1 MAPPS
6 ETPGGEGEER
16 ADGDAHDAQAAE
28 GAFSSDAPL
37 RVDTLLTALAFVGP
51 WQLFER
57 TLARLK
63 LPYGDAAIV
72 VALSQAPASAESLTE
87 WTGIDRR
94 SVRRVLSRLRQR
106 GLIDVHHARVQRV
119 GRHPDTW
126 ELTVAGSELASELLQ
141 QAGDQLRFI
150 LSSMSRADRDALI
163 AAVGHLATV
172 LSADDL
178 PDSGGPARPS
188 S

>member
-1 MAPPS
+1 MAAPS
-6 ETPGGEGEER
+6 ETPDGEGEDR
-16 ADGDAHDAQAAE
+16 GGDEAQAAA
-28 GAFSSDAPL
+28 GAFSPDAPL

-57 TLARLK
+57 TMARLK
-63 LPYGDAAIV
+63 LPYRDAAIV
-72 VALSQAPASAESLTE
+72 VALSQAPASAESIAE

-106 GLIDVHHARVQRV
+106 GLIDVHHDRVQHV

-126 ELTVAGSELASELLQ
+126 ELTVAGSELASELLR

-150 LSSMSRADRDALI
+150 LSSMSRADRDALV
-163 AAVGHLATV
+163 AAVDHLASILADGDTSPASDG
-172 LSADDL
+172 SARS
-178 PDSGGPARPS
+178 DS
-188 S
+188 